1 MRGVWGDGVS
11 DAAGP
16 VHLKLDLGLRGVR
29 LDPSARDFAPGFD
42 APLPMLD
49 LLLPNDVRVCV
60 AVATDDAPLLV
71 AEGKRLFVVPADG
84 APRVEVRQAALPRF
98 AARQTTRGVPMRR
111 VATVLGDHLLV
122 HPGAVCGFSVHGAP
136 CRFCLEGARGP
147 TDRASM
153 PTVADVVDVVRA
165 AFDEG
170 VASLV
175 YVNGSPFEAED
186 GGMAFLAPYV
196 EAIRKHFDTIVA
208 VQVHPPKALSWID
221 RTYAMGVDAL
231 SFNLEIFDPE
241 LLNRHCIG
249 RSRYIGRERYL
260 EALEHAAR
268 VFPSGT
274 VWSDLVVGMEPLE
287 STLEGI
293 DTLAGMGVLPV
304 LGLRRPATGGQPLA
318 PDAVAPLVAHLHR
331 AVRERGIA
339 MGWVGDMT
347 LGISPLEAREFT
359 GDDARMALAMRSL
372 TRWRLGALA
381 ARGLAR
387 ARRRLRV
394 RPVNDGIDIDEH

>member
-1 MRGVWGDGVS
+1 VS
-11 DAAGP
+11 DATGP
-16 VHLKLDLGLRGVR
+16 VHLKVDLGMRGVR

-49 LLLPNDVRVCV
+49 LLLPDDVRVCV
-60 AVATDDAPLLV
+60 PIATEDAPLLV
-71 AEGKRLFVVPADG
+71 AEGKRLFVVPRNG
-84 APRVEVRQAALPRF
+84 GERVEVRSTALPRF
-98 AARQTTRGVPMRR
+98 ASRQTVRGVPMRR

-147 TDRASM
+147 TERATM
-153 PTVADVVDVVRA
+153 PTVADVIEVVRA
-165 AFDEG
+165 AFEEG

-186 GGMAFLAPYV
+186 GGMSFLAPYV
-196 EAIRKHFDTIVA
+196 EAIRKHFDTLVA

-221 RTYAMGVDAL
+221 RTYAMGVDAI

-249 RSRYIGRERYL
+249 RARYIGRERYL
-260 EALEHAAR
+260 EALARAAE

-274 VWSDLVVGMEPLE
+274 VWSDLVVGIEPVE
-287 STLEGI
+287 STIEGI
-293 DTLAGMGVLPV
+293 DTLTAMGVLPIV
-304 LGLRRPATGGQPLA
+304 GMRRPVTADAATVGPA
-318 PDAVAPLVAHLHR
+318 DVAPVLAHLHR
-331 AVRERGIA
+331 AVRAEGIS
-339 MGWVGDMT
+339 MGWLGDLT
-347 LGISPLEAREFT
+347 LGITPLEAREFT
-359 GDDARMALAMRSL
+359 GDDARMALAMRQL

-387 ARRRLRV
+387 VRRRLRV
-394 RPVNDGIDIDEH
+394 HEESDGIDVEH

>member
-1 MRGVWGDGVS
+1 MS
-11 DAAGP
+11 EATGP

-42 APLPMLD
+42 APMPMLD
-49 LLLPNDVRVCV
+49 LVLPDDVRVSV
-60 AVATDDAPLLV
+60 AIAAEDAPLLV
-71 AEGKRLFVVPADG
+71 AEGKRLFVVPG
-84 APRVEVRQAALPRF
+84 NGGPRVEVRNATLPRF
-98 AARQTTRGVPMRR
+98 AARQTSRGIPMRR
-111 VATVLGDHLLV
+111 VATVLGNHLLV

-147 TDRASM
+147 TDRATM
-153 PTVADVVDVVRA
+153 PTVADVVEVVRA

-186 GGMAFLAPYV
+186 GGMAFLAPYI
-196 EAIRKHFDTIVA
+196 EAIRKHFDTLVA
-208 VQVHPPKALSWID
+208 VQTHPPKALSWID

-260 EALEHAAR
+260 EALEHAAK

-274 VWSDLVVGMEPLE
+274 VWTDLVVGLEPLE
-287 STLEGI
+287 STIEGI
-293 DTLAGMGVLPV
+293 DTLTAMGVLPV
-304 LGLRRPATGGQPLA
+304 VGMRRPAAAVAGAALA
-318 PDAVAPLVAHLHR
+318 PAAVTPLLAHLHR
-331 AVRERGIA
+331 AVRDKGIS
-339 MGWVGDMT
+339 MGWLGDLT

-394 RPVNDGIDIDEH
+394 RPVTDGIEIEH

>member
-1 MRGVWGDGVS
+1 MSTSSRS
-11 DAAGP
+11 I
-16 VHLKLDLGLRGVR
+16 HLKLDLGMRGVL
-29 LDPSARDFAPGFD
+29 LDPSARDVAPGFD

-49 LLLPNDVRVCV
+49 LLLPDGVRVC
-60 AVATDDAPLLV
+60 APVATENAPLLV
-71 AEGKRLFVVPADG
+71 AEGKRLFVLPGGAGDG
-84 APRVEVRQAALPRF
+84 AGRVEVQRATLPRF
-98 AARQTTRGVPMRR
+98 AARQTTRGIPMRR
-111 VATVLGDHLLV
+111 VATVLGGHLLV
-122 HPGAVCGFSVHGAP
+122 HPGAVCGFGVHGAP

-147 TDRASM
+147 TDRATL
-153 PTVADVVDVVRA
+153 PTVADVVEVVRA

-170 VASLV
+170 VANLV

-196 EAIRKHFDTIVA
+196 EAIRKHFDTLVA
-208 VQVHPPKALSWID
+208 VQAHPPRALSWID

-260 EALEHAAR
+260 EALERAAQ

-274 VWSDLVVGMEPLE
+274 VWSDLVVGLEPLD
-287 STLEGI
+287 STMAGI
-293 DTLAGMGVLPV
+293 DALAAMGVLPV
-304 LGLRRPATGGQPLA
+304 VTMRRPPAADPLTPA
-318 PDAVAPLVAHLHR
+318 AVEPLLAHLHR
-331 AVRERGIA
+331 AVRARGIS
-339 MGWVGDMT
+339 MGWVGDLA
-347 LGISPLEAREFT
+347 LGISPLEAREFA
-359 GDDARMALAMRSL
+359 GDDARMALAMRQL

-381 ARGLAR
+381 TRGLAR

-394 RPVNDGIDIDEH
+394 RPDADGIDIEH

>member
-1 MRGVWGDGVS
+1 VS
-11 DAAGP
+11 EATGP

-29 LDPSARDFAPGFD
+29 LDPSARDVAPGFD
-42 APLPMLD
+42 AAMPMLD
-49 LLLPNDVRVCV
+49 LVLPDDVRVSV
-60 AVATDDAPLLV
+60 AVAAEDALLLV
-71 AEGKRLFVVPADG
+71 AEGKRLFVVPG
-84 APRVEVRQAALPRF
+84 NGGPRVEVRNVTLPRF
-98 AARQTTRGVPMRR
+98 AARQTSRGVPMRR
-111 VATVLGDHLLV
+111 VATVLGNHLLV
-122 HPGAVCGFSVHGAP
+122 HPGTVCGFSVHGAP

-153 PTVADVVDVVRA
+153 PTVADVVEVVRA

-186 GGMAFLAPYV
+186 GGMAFLAPYI
-196 EAIRKHFDTIVA
+196 EAIRKHFDTLVA
-208 VQVHPPKALSWID
+208 VQTHPPKALSWID

-274 VWSDLVVGMEPLE
+274 VWTDLVVGMEPLE
-287 STLEGI
+287 STIEGI
-293 DTLAGMGVLPV
+293 DTLTAMGVLPV
-304 LGLRRPATGGQPLA
+304 VGMRRPATAGGPTLA
-318 PDAVAPLVAHLHR
+318 PDAVAPLLAHLHR
-331 AVRERGIA
+331 AVRAKGIS
-339 MGWVGDMT
+339 MGWLGDLT

-394 RPVNDGIDIDEH
+394 RPVTDGIEIEH

>member
-1 MRGVWGDGVS
+1 MS
-11 DAAGP
+11 EATGP

-29 LDPSARDFAPGFD
+29 LDPSARDVAPGFD
-42 APLPMLD
+42 APTPMLD
-49 LLLPNDVRVCV
+49 LVLPDDVRVSV
-60 AVATDDAPLLV
+60 AVAAEDAPLLV
-71 AEGKRLFVVPADG
+71 AEGKRLFVVPG
-84 APRVEVRQAALPRF
+84 NGGPRVEVRNAALPRF
-98 AARQTTRGVPMRR
+98 AARQTSRGVPMRR
-111 VATVLGDHLLV
+111 VATVLGNHLLV
-122 HPGAVCGFSVHGAP
+122 HPGTVCGFSVHGAP

-153 PTVADVVDVVRA
+153 PTVADVVEVVRA

-186 GGMAFLAPYV
+186 GGMAFLAPYI
-196 EAIRKHFDTIVA
+196 EAIRKHFDTLVA
-208 VQVHPPKALSWID
+208 VQTHPPKALSWID

-260 EALEHAAR
+260 EALEHAAK

-274 VWSDLVVGMEPLE
+274 VWTDLVVGLEPLE
-287 STLEGI
+287 STIEGI
-293 DTLAGMGVLPV
+293 DTLTAMGVLPV
-304 LGLRRPATGGQPLA
+304 VGMRRPATAGVSALA
-318 PDAVAPLVAHLHR
+318 PDAVVPLLAHLHR
-331 AVRERGIA
+331 AVRANGIA
-339 MGWVGDMT
+339 MGWLGDLT

-394 RPVNDGIDIDEH
+394 RPVTDGIEIEH